1 MSETPRPIPQP
12 EGLAAEFYARCAEG
26 RLCFQR
32 CADCRAWRHLPRHLC
47 PRCGSARWDWEP
59 SSGRGR
65 VYTWTVTHQAM
76 HPAFADEGPYAVVV
90 VEMEEGVRLV
100 SRVRGTRPD
109 RLEIGLPVAVELE
122 PAAPGVTLPYF
133 RESR

>member
-1 MSETPRPIPQP
+1 VSELPRPVPQP

-32 CADCRAWRHLPRHLC
+32 CAECASWRHLPRYFC
-47 PRCGSARWDWEP
+47 PQCGSARWTWEP
-59 SSGRGR
+59 STGRGR

-76 HPAFADEGPYAVVV
+76 HPAFAAETPYAVVV

-100 SRVRGTRPD
+100 SRVRGLAPE
-109 RLEIGLPVAVELE
+109 RLEIGMPVEVELE
-122 PAAPGVTLPYF
+122 AVAPAIALPYF